1 VRLVDF
7 NILELDFIIFKL
19 EFKILE
25 LDISTFFG
33 TGKQIGLLGTM
44 NISIINALWAI
55 ITGERL
61 DIEDPNLNKAVKIL
75 NEFVSSTSLS
85 GTSPLALVLP
95 RSMTKWPIL
104 DKLSGFKMIHCS
116 FTV

>member
-1 VRLVDF
+1 M
-7 NILELDFIIFKL
+7 
-19 EFKILE
+19 E

-116 FTV
+116 FAV